1 MEKIKLFLCYPALLF
16 VITIVPLSCKRAQ
29 HFELSRFVS
38 PETCAGCH
46 GDIYDQWKGSMHS
59 LSHGDPIY
67 LKVAL
72 HDLKGLTDPD
82 EIKEAELC
90 VKCHTPVGFVSGL
103 PVKTSDH
110 GKEIPE
116 LAQKGVQCDF
126 CHSATGAGK
135 IYNADLRLDPG
146 NGEEDPGTKRGP
158 HRDSVSDYHK
168 SDFSKFHTR
177 SEICGVCHDVRHVVF
192 GTKLETSYEE
202 WEKSPYASQGIPCQ
216 GCHMYQRPGV
226 PATGSTERPL
236 NPGESASG
244 GPERKHVHTHYFAGG
259 NSLVPGLSGAAVN
272 ANLAEER
279 LKNAAVV
286 SIDESGAGGTIRIT
300 VKNTGAGHSIPTGLA
315 HVRQVWLEVKVT
327 GRGGKTLVH
336 SGRIE
341 TNGALDPSSVIY
353 HVVFGDGKG
362 NPVYNVAKAREIL
375 KDRRIEAMK
384 SLSESYQLPEGSK
397 GPFTVEAKL
406 WYRLAP
412 QEIIDAVAGKGAFKL
427 PSVLMASD
435 RKIINP

>member
-1 MEKIKLFLCYPALLF
+1 MGKSSMQYAAVLL
-16 VITIVPLSCKRAQ
+16 VAAMIPLTACTRTR

-46 GDIYDQWKGSMHS
+46 GDIYDQWKGSIHS

-72 HDLKGLTDPD
+72 NDLKGLTDPD

-90 VKCHTPVGFVSGL
+90 VKCHTPVGFVSGM

-110 GKEIPE
+110 VKEIPE

-146 NGEEDPGTKRGP
+146 RGEDDPGTKRGP
-158 HRDSVSDYHK
+158 RRDSVSDYHE
-168 SDFSKFHTR
+168 SEYSKFHTR
-177 SEICGVCHDVRHVVF
+177 SEICGTCHDVRHVVF

-202 WEKSPYASQGIPCQ
+202 WEASPYPSKGIPCQ

-226 PATGSTERPL
+226 AATGSTERPS

-244 GPERKHVHTHYFAGG
+244 GPEREHVHTHYFAGG
-259 NSLVPGLSGAAVN
+259 NTLVPALSGSSVHAG
-272 ANLAEER
+272 LAEER
-279 LKNAAVV
+279 LKNAATV
-286 SIDESGAGGTIRIT
+286 SIDGSVKAGSIRVT

-327 GRGGKTLVH
+327 GEGGKTLLH

-341 TNGALDPSSVIY
+341 NNGALDPSSVVY
-353 HVVFGDGKG
+353 QVVFGDGKG

-384 SLSESYQLPEGSK
+384 SLSESYKLPDGSK

-412 QEIIDAVAGKGAFKL
+412 QELIDAVAGKGALKI

-435 RKIINP
+435 RTTIKP